1 MTVLDEA
8 IVFATQA
15 HRGQSRKMAGIP
27 YILHPLEVAAIIST
41 MTSDLNTMAAGCLHD
56 TVEDCGVDPLLIRAR
71 FGNRVAALVASET
84 EDTTSTAPRSETWQQ
99 RKEDSLQVLK
109 LSKDREVKIM
119 WLGDK
124 LSNIRSFYREYQTIG
139 DDLFKNLHQSDK
151 SKQAWYYRTLGEYL
165 SELSDTL
172 AYQEYMELVNRIFG
186 EEKK

>member
-8 IVFATQA
+8 IIFATQA
-15 HRGQSRKMAGIP
+15 HRGQARKMSATP
-27 YILHPLEVAAIIST
+27 YVLHPLEVASIIAT

-56 TVEDCGVDPLLIRAR
+56 TVEDCGVDPLLIRAK

-84 EDTTSTAPRSETWQQ
+84 EDTSSTAPRAETWQQ

-109 LSKDREVKIM
+109 VSKDREVKIM

-124 LSNIRSFYREYQTIG
+124 LSNIRSFYREYVVIG
-139 DDLFKNLHQSDK
+139 DDLFKMLHQSDK
-151 SKQAWYYRTLGEYL
+151 KKQEWYYRTLGEYL

-172 AYQEYMELVNRIFG
+172 AYKEYIDLVNRIFG
-186 EEKK
+186 EE